1 MADYSVPE
9 DLSGPGRDADRRR
22 WVALALLAVAELFG
36 MSLWFTASAVGPELQ
51 ARWALSAAQA
61 SGLLS
66 TVQWGFVAGTIVAA
80 GLNLA
85 DLVPGRLLFAVS
97 ALLAAAMNGALLVA
111 PGYGVAL
118 GLRFATGFCL
128 AGVYPPAM
136 KMIST
141 WFRAGRGLAIGTV
154 VGALTLGK
162 AAPYLVKAVEGAG
175 VRWVVL
181 GTSAAAAAAGVL
193 ILLTYREG
201 PYPFARAPFRW
212 NQVGRVLGHRPTRLA
227 ILGYLG
233 HMWELYAMW
242 AAMAP
247 FLLLRLG
254 SPSAASAAAFLA
266 IAAGAPG
273 CVLAGRWADRWGRER
288 IASLAMFCSGALAL
302 LVGWV
307 PVPSGVLVALVM
319 TWGFWVVADS
329 AQFSAL
335 VTEVSPEDAVGTA
348 LTLQTGLGF
357 ALTGLTIPATLAAA
371 SFVGWGWA
379 FAFLALGPAFGIRA
393 MGRLARIRSA

>member
-1 MADYSVPE
+1 
-9 DLSGPGRDADRRR
+9 
-22 WVALALLAVAELFG
+22 VALLLLSVAELCG

-51 ARWALSAAQA
+51 ARWALSPAQA

-66 TVQWGFVAGTIVAA
+66 VVQWGFVVGTLVAA

-85 DLVPGRLLFAVS
+85 DLIPGRILFATS
-97 ALLAAAMNGALLVA
+97 ALAAAATNGLLLLA
-111 PGYGVAL
+111 PGYGPAL
-118 GLRFATGFCL
+118 LLRFGTGFFL

-141 WFRAGRGLAIGTV
+141 WFRAGRGMAIGTV

-175 VRWVVL
+175 MEWVVL
-181 GTSAAAAAAGVL
+181 GTSAAAAVAGLL
-193 ILLTYREG
+193 ILFTYREG
-201 PYPFARAPFRW
+201 PYPFARRPFRW
-212 NQVGRVLGHRPTRLA
+212 DQVARVWGHRATRLA

-247 FLLLRLG
+247 FLLMRLG
-254 SPSAASAAAFLA
+254 DPGAASAAAFLA

-288 IASLAMFCSGALAL
+288 IASLAMVCSGALAL

-307 PVPSGVLVALVM
+307 PVPSGVLVALVAI
-319 TWGFWVVADS
+319 WGFWVVADS

-335 VTEVSPEDAVGTA
+335 VTEVSPDDAVGTA

-357 ALTGLTIPATLAAA
+357 ALTGLTIPATLAVAGA
-371 SFVGWGWA
+371 VGWGWA
-379 FAFLALGPAFGIRA
+379 FALLALGPAFGIQA
-393 MGRLARIRSA
+393 MGLLSRMRGA